1 MPTRRMRAGISLLLL
16 MAAGVVYAGV
26 YKWTDSQGRVH
37 YSDTPPPRQPAQPL
51 RTDKTNEAAA
61 AAERQ
66 SLANKLTESAL
77 KRQQAREAEEK
88 RRAEMEAAQRR
99 AEQCQRA
106 RERLTLLQQNTPVVR
121 IDAQGQRQA
130 MGPAERA
137 AAMQE
142 AQRQIDENCRER

>member
-1 MPTRRMRAGISLLLL
+1 MPSRRMLAGITLLL
-16 MAAGVVYAGV
+16 MAAGFVYAGV

-51 RTDKTNEAAA
+51 RTDKTDEAAA

-88 RRAEMEAAQRR
+88 RRAEAEAAQRR
-99 AEQCQRA
+99 AENCQRA
-106 RERLTLLQQNTPVVR
+106 RERLTLLQQNVPVMR
-121 IDAQGQRQA
+121 LDAQGQRQT
-130 MGPAERA
+130 MSPAERA
-137 AAMQE
+137 TALQE
-142 AQRQIDENCRER
+142 AQRQIDENCSER